1 MHRWFVPIG
10 LLLILSVVLVM
21 IRASGLLSHAA
32 AQTTVISPTTVIFLP
47 LVMRSE
53 EPTATP
59 TPTFTATPTYTPTPT
74 RTPTP
79 TSTPTPTRTA
89 TPTPTPTPTP
99 TSVPIPIPTPTNT
112 AMPTST
118 PTVTPTV
125 GSPAFFAVGPG
136 GDDVIP
142 HQIVRTGDDRLYLF
156 ASAQYS
162 STIRVYW
169 TKAAGLPVNAAAFGS
184 TQITESG
191 LPLSLDAVY
200 DGGHIV
206 HVLVNTRNTG
216 LLKDYVFDTANNTF
230 KPVHTLASDSH
241 TLSGDYVGTSGVSG
255 MVDLNGALHVAYWTS
270 GNHIVHM
277 AYTYNS
283 STNALTQ
290 VGSATQVDAAGS
302 ANHPAV
308 AVSPADNSL
317 TVAWVSGATN
327 PSTILARTRT
337 SAGVWGNVE
346 TVSTAPVWTSTNFG
360 INIDQGPSLVVGTD
374 GVKHLAYIE
383 DFDSTGNYGRIH
395 YVVNDGS
402 GWTDG
407 ALNAYSHDPA
417 LALRSTGEI
426 YIIGHGHPNNTSCT
440 SMNDM
445 CIITKTGTTWS
456 DPQLFAAHPGSS
468 SFDSSPSVK
477 WSAVGWNRP
486 GIIEFLFF
494 MTPYSNPTLYYG
506 RY

>member
-1 MHRWFVPIG
+1 MQRLFVPIS
-10 LLLILSVVLVM
+10 LLLIVSVAFVM
-21 IRASGLLSHAA
+21 IRASGLFSRAA

-47 LVMRSE
+47 LVMRPE

-59 TPTFTATPTYTPTPT
+59 TPTLTATPTSTRTPTLTAAPTSTRTPTLTAIPTPT
-74 RTPTP
+74 RTPTL
-79 TSTPTPTRTA
+79 TSMPGPTPTPKTA
-89 TPTPTPTPTP
+89 TPTSTATMTPAVSSPT
-99 TSVPIPIPTPTNT
+99 
-112 AMPTST
+112 
-118 PTVTPTV
+118 
-125 GSPAFFAVGPG
+125 FFAVGPG

-142 HQIVRTGDDRLYLF
+142 HQIIRTGDDRLYLF
-156 ASAQYS
+156 TSAQYS

-169 TKAAGLPVNAAAFGS
+169 TKTAGLPSNAAAFGGS
-184 TQITESG
+184 AQITESG

-216 LLKDYVFDTANNTF
+216 LLKDYVFDTANNIF
-230 KPVHTLASDSH
+230 KAGLTLAPDSH

-255 MVDLNGALHVAYWTS
+255 MVDLSGTLHVAYWSS

-283 STNALTQ
+283 STNVLTQ
-290 VGSATQVDAAGS
+290 VGSTTQVDAAGS

-308 AVSPADNSL
+308 AVSPADHSL
-317 TVAWVSGATN
+317 TVAWVSEAAN
-327 PSTILARTRT
+327 PRTILARTRT
-337 SAGVWGNVE
+337 SAGVWGDVE

-374 GVKHLAYIE
+374 GVKHLTYIQ
-383 DFDSTGNYGRIH
+383 DFDGTGDYGRIH
-395 YVVNDGS
+395 YVVNSGS
-402 GWTDG
+402 GWTDE
-407 ALNAYSHDPA
+407 ALNAYTHDPA

-477 WSAVGWNRP
+477 WSVVGWNRP
-486 GIIEFLFF
+486 ETIEFLFF